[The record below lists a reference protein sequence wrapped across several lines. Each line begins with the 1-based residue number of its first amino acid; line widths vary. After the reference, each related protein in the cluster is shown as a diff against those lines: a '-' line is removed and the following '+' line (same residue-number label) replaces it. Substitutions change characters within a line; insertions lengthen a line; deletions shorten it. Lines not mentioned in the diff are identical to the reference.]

1 MKIQYPAINNELVLE
16 TIFRTERNGEDG
28 RRRDNYIITSNRRC
42 KYVLFVLTDRQRRQK
57 ASAGDHNHTE
67 KIGKKT
73 S

>member
-1 MKIQYPAINNELVLE
+1 MKIQYSAINNELVLE

-28 RRRDNYIITSNRRC
+28 RRRDNYIITIRAIEDVN
-42 KYVLFVLTDRQRRQK
+42 RQRRQK

-73 S
+73 SWMNGR